1 MKRDVMRWRAV
12 GAGIGAARAAAMGT
26 LRACVQARSGLLAP
40 LLVAAALLGGCD
52 DAKAPPASNTSNT
65 SNAGYAGL
73 GRDAGDYAQVTRG
86 RPLVFPQDHGPHD
99 GYRIEWWYVT
109 ADLKDEEGRDWGV
122 QWTLFRSALRPG
134 AEQPGWES
142 PNVWMAHAALT
153 DANAHQFAEK
163 FARGGIGQAGVRSGP
178 APEPTP
184 DQSQSERQ
192 GQNQGQIQGQN
203 KDPAPLAKRNQSRP
217 GGGSAFNAWIDD
229 WSLQGPDFDHLTM
242 QAGGKDFGY
251 RLDLKADGPLVLHGD
266 AGYSEKSGQG
276 QASYYYSQPFYRVS
290 GNVERAGK
298 VHHVQGTA
306 WLDREWSS
314 QPLSA
319 DQRGWDWFSLHLAS
333 GAKVMLFQVR
343 QAKGAPY
350 RAGTWIGLDGHSIA
364 LRGEQIQ
371 LDPLVWSQLDDGRK
385 LPTKWRVRIAGAG
398 GANGSS
404 AGSGDVDVTAEAL
417 QPKAWMGTSF
427 PYWEGPVRLAP
438 GGTGYLEMTGY

>member
-1 MKRDVMRWRAV
+1 MLAPMFVAV
-12 GAGIGAARAAAMGT
+12 G
-26 LRACVQARSGLLAP
+26 
-40 LLVAAALLGGCD
+40 LLGGCD
-52 DAKAPPASNTSNT
+52 DAAAPSASGGSAT

-73 GRDAGDYAQVTRG
+73 GREAGDYAQVTRG

-134 AEQPGWES
+134 AEQAGWES

-153 DANAHQFAEK
+153 DASSHQFAEK
-163 FARGGIGQAGVRSGP
+163 FARGGIGQAGVQSRLPS
-178 APEPTP
+178 APL
-184 DQSQSERQ
+184 
-192 GQNQGQIQGQN
+192 
-203 KDPAPLAKRNQSRP
+203 DPAAGFS
-217 GGGSAFNAWIDD
+217 AWIDD
-229 WSLQGPDFDHLTM
+229 WSLQGPDIDHLTM

-251 RLDLKADGPLVLHGD
+251 RLALKADGPLVLHGD
-266 AGYSEKSGQG
+266 GGYSEKSGQG

-290 GNVERAGK
+290 GDVERAGK

-350 RAGTWIGLDGHSIA
+350 RAGTWIGPDGRSIA

-371 LDPLVWSQLDDGRK
+371 LDPLAWSQLDDGRK
-385 LPTKWRVRIAGAG
+385 LPTKWRVRIAGGAG
-398 GANGSS
+398 EGG
-404 AGSGDVDVTAEAL
+404 GDVDVTAEAL